1 MFFFFFFFYSLFG
14 RWRWFGFNGREVK
27 MRERGERW
35 ERIDMV
41 LGYIILLDRYIISMN
56 RIEK

>member
-1 MFFFFFFFYSLFG
+1 
-14 RWRWFGFNGREVK
+14 